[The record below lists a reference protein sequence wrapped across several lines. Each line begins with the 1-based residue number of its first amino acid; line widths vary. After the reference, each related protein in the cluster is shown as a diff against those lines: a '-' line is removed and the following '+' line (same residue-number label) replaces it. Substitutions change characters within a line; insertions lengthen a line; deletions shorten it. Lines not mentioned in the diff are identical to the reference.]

1 MSWRGL
7 SRYLKVPKDFDF
19 QLEAYLLKDSERRE
33 RVETTIS
40 IGDIQY
46 HEAKV
51 KIQGEWVEKKW
62 LTIMGVVVDALVEEE
77 EIILASFKRS
87 DGSLPDAAILTIQKR
102 SGETCLIYRE
112 PLVILERLLRILE
125 Y

>member
-1 MSWRGL
+1 M
-7 SRYLKVPKDFDF
+7 
-19 QLEAYLLKDSERRE
+19 KDSER

-51 KIQGEWVEKKW
+51 KIQGEWVERKW
-62 LTIMGVVVDALVEEE
+62 LTITGVVVDALVEGE

-87 DGSLPDAAILTIQKR
+87 VGSLQDATILTVQKR
-102 SGETCLIYRE
+102 SGETCLIYRK
-112 PLVILERLLRILE
+112 PVVILERLRGKE
-125 Y
+125 

>member
-1 MSWRGL
+1 MSWWGL
-7 SRYLKVPKDFDF
+7 TRYLKVPKDFNA

-46 HEAKV
+46 YEAKV
-51 KIQGEWVEKKW
+51 KIQGKWVEKEW
-62 LTIMGVVVDALVEEE
+62 LTITGVVVDALVEGE

-87 DGSLPDAAILTIQKR
+87 DGLLQDAAILTVQ
-102 SGETCLIYRE
+102 
-112 PLVILERLLRILE
+112 
-125 Y
+125 